1 MGILIG
7 ILFLIISAV
16 IAATEGDW
24 SGIQLIIEVVLGI
37 GMFFGMGLL
46 LISC

>member
-1 MGILIG
+1 MGVLIG

-16 IAATEGDW
+16 LAAADGDW
-24 SGIQLIIEVVLGI
+24 SGIEFILKVVLGI